1 MTEEYSSISS
11 SRLSASEV
19 SRASFAVVRRGF
31 EPREV
36 RAFLDYVGR
45 ELEAWESR
53 EAEMRRL
60 VSVAEDRAANPVI
73 NEADLTAALGVQS
86 AEILRTAHAE
96 AAQVAEEAQAQA
108 RQMIEEVQAR
118 ISNAAVEAEQRAA
131 ARVGDA
137 EVAATQ
143 LTNEAAIHAER
154 LIAQARADGETL
166 VGRAREQGRSMI
178 EQAQEV
184 RASVLADMNTRR
196 RTMHLQIEQLRA
208 ARDEIARSVIAV
220 RDTVDRLTMELS
232 SSDATAR
239 AAAEEVARR
248 QPSQATSEPESV
260 ALDGEGNPSEE
271 PIEEGLVEEL
281 FAKIRAGARD
291 DLGDSAPAA
300 SMAPSMSSTPV
311 DVDLMARDEVIAGPQ
326 SALARKL
333 KRILQDEQ
341 NLLLDRVRSSDGDM
355 LDDEPTLIQ
364 RIAGAAVDP
373 LRDAADAGATF
384 AIGRGAPQGPGLS
397 HDAIGV
403 IARALAVDVAGP
415 LHRRLTEALGSS
427 DPTVEINGAFREWRG
442 SRLERMSG
450 DAAIEAFSAAVIG
463 VVGDGTVR
471 WVVGGPSAP
480 CPDCA
485 DNGLEGLVRAGTTF
499 PTGQA
504 HPPAHGGCRCAVIP
518 AR

>member
-118 ISNAAVEAEQRAA
+118 ISNGAVEAEQRAA

-143 LTNEAAIHAER
+143 LTNEAAIQAER

-208 ARDEIARSVIAV
+208 ARDEIAR
-220 RDTVDRLTMELS
+220 
-232 SSDATAR
+232 R
-239 AAAEEVARR
+239 ANR
-248 QPSQATSEPESV
+248 
-260 ALDGEGNPSEE
+260 G
-271 PIEEGLVEEL
+271 
-281 FAKIRAGARD
+281 
-291 DLGDSAPAA
+291 
-300 SMAPSMSSTPV
+300 
-311 DVDLMARDEVIAGPQ
+311 GPC
-326 SALARKL
+326 
-333 KRILQDEQ
+333 
-341 NLLLDRVRSSDGDM
+341 
-355 LDDEPTLIQ
+355 
-364 RIAGAAVDP
+364 
-373 LRDAADAGATF
+373 
-384 AIGRGAPQGPGLS
+384 RGALRQDS
-397 HDAIGV
+397 C
-403 IARALAVDVAGP
+403 
-415 LHRRLTEALGSS
+415 RR
-427 DPTVEINGAFREWRG
+427 
-442 SRLERMSG
+442 SR
-450 DAAIEAFSAAVIG
+450 
-463 VVGDGTVR
+463 
-471 WVVGGPSAP
+471 
-480 CPDCA
+480 
-485 DNGLEGLVRAGTTF
+485 
-499 PTGQA
+499 
-504 HPPAHGGCRCAVIP
+504 
-518 AR
+518 